1 MPRLLYTSYKLS
13 LKKYAYPLQDGR
25 KEDILNTDTSTQNGG
40 QHEERLA
47 YNRRLYDTW
56 IWPYD
61 RTRLCG
67 RIFYDGV
74 QGEQT
79 GDVYKRQM
87 DRSDART
94 VPILAM
100 TANAFDEDRMEALDA
115 GMNGYLVKPLDL
127 TMLISA
133 LKSLDG

>member
-1 MPRLLYTSYKLS
+1 
-13 LKKYAYPLQDGR
+13 
-25 KEDILNTDTSTQNGG
+25 
-40 QHEERLA
+40 
-47 YNRRLYDTW
+47 
-56 IWPYD
+56 
-61 RTRLCG
+61 
-67 RIFYDGV
+67 
-74 QGEQT
+74 
-79 GDVYKRQM
+79 M

>member
-1 MPRLLYTSYKLS
+1 M
-13 LKKYAYPLQDGR
+13 
-25 KEDILNTDTSTQNGG
+25 NGL
-40 QHEERLA
+40 EA
-47 YNRRLYDTW
+47 
-56 IWPYD
+56 
-61 RTRLCG
+61 TRAI
-67 RIFYDGV
+67 RA
-74 QGEQT
+74 
-79 GDVYKRQM
+79 M

-115 GMNGYLVKPLDL
+115 GMNGYLVKPLYL